1 MMDGM
6 GLDLNKKSAI
16 ISEINPPL
24 FPNLINL
31 YLGDNN
37 IATL

>member
-1 MMDGM
+1 MIYFIA
-6 GLDLNKKSAI
+6 LDLNKKSAI
-16 ISEINPPL
+16 IKEITPPF
-24 FPNLINL
+24 FPNLVNL